1 MKNPDLHLVLY
12 KQTTYSPGNN
22 TTGMDTH
29 MRSSQNKTFLGGSEV
44 WLLLTTTN
52 STTSHICFLKHTHN
66 VKAAAN
72 NTQVSRTKTT
82 KDNAAWKA
90 QQTVSKLQKKN
101 SRLETDRIRFSKAW
115 ISTDSGPSLKR
126 SRRNPVRLSNARNAL
141 VSLSLSSRAPSL
153 TRACVRT
160 NNRWVFKLPNGS
172 LPYPTYNLSYPGVVN
187 TQSGSNFV
195 ITDQ

>member
-1 MKNPDLHLVLY
+1 
-12 KQTTYSPGNN
+12 
-22 TTGMDTH
+22 
-29 MRSSQNKTFLGGSEV
+29 MRSSQNKTFLGGLEV

-52 STTSHICFLKHTHN
+52 STTSHICFLKHTQCEGSSKQHTGLKN
-66 VKAAAN
+66 KN
-72 NTQVSRTKTT
+72 SQRQCRMESTTNGFQVT
-82 KDNAAWKA
+82 
-90 QQTVSKLQKKN
+90 KKN

-115 ISTDSGPSLKR
+115 ISTDSSPPRKR
-126 SRRNPVRLSNARNAL
+126 SRRNPVRLSTARNAL
-141 VSLSLSSRAPSL
+141 LSLSSRAPSL

-160 NNRWVFKLPNGS
+160 KNRWVFKLPNGS